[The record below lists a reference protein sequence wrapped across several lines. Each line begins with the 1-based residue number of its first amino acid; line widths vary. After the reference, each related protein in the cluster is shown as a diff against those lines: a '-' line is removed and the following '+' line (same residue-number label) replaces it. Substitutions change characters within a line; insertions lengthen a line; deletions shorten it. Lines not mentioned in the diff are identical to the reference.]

1 MIKILLLI
9 DYSSEFDR
17 KLLRGLVQYSKEN
30 GPWLFYRLPSY
41 YSAMHGEQG
50 ILKWA
55 KEWKADAI
63 IGQWNNDTIDLQKEL
78 NIPVVLQNYHHRSVT
93 YSNLTGGY
101 KGTGRMAAQFF
112 AKRMFRNFAY
122 FGVKGVVWSDERCE
136 GYRQEV
142 KRIGGEFFSFESDKQ
157 EDEIRMEV
165 SQWLQQLPK
174 PVALFCC
181 DDAHALFISET
192 CRMNNIHIP
201 EEIALLGVDNDE
213 LMCNISDP
221 PISSIELEVERGGY
235 SIGRLIHQQIKK
247 EHGGTFN
254 IVINPIRIELRQST
268 EKHNIKDP
276 YILEFLGIPE
286 QTDFSETELE
296 SRLIDHLQEFLLEL
310 GTGFAFVARQKRF
323 TFEED
328 HFRVDL
334 VFYNRLLQCFVLFDL
349 KTEKLKHQ
357 DLGQMQMYVNYYD
370 RYEKTDFEN
379 PTIGILLCPQKND
392 AVVELTLPENS
403 NIFPSQY
410 QLYLP
415 DKKLLQKKLQEWIEE
430 ETGGEDD

>member
-1 MIKILLLI
+1 MERDMENKNILPANPEDSVPELKILCQKAVDLI
-9 DYSSEFDR
+9 DRARNTAIREVN
-17 KLLRGLVQYSKEN
+17 LVQLLTYYTLGKWIVEVQQGGSGRAKYGKRVLETLSDVLNHAFGKGYSVSTLTNIRK
-30 GPWLFYRLPSY
+30 FYEIYKNRISAPMVTDFSEPNSQPLVTKFGNDVPFRLSWTHY
-41 YSAMHGEQG
+41 L
-50 ILKWA
+50 ILMR
-55 KEWKADAI
+55 I
-63 IGQWNNDTIDLQKEL
+63 
-78 NIPVVLQNYHHRSVT
+78 QNE
-93 YSNLTGGY
+93 
-101 KGTGRMAAQFF
+101 
-112 AKRMFRNFAY
+112 
-122 FGVKGVVWSDERCE
+122 DERDFYE
-136 GYRQEV
+136 QLAIQENWGKRELSRQYGSSLYE
-142 KRIGGEFFSFESDKQ
+142 RMLIGKDKQ
-157 EDEIRMEV
+157 QILRL
-165 SQWLQQLPK
+165 SK
-174 PVALFCC
+174 K
-181 DDAHALFISET
+181 
-192 CRMNNIHIP
+192 
-201 EEIALLGVDNDE
+201 
-213 LMCNISDP
+213 
-221 PISSIELEVERGGY
+221 
-235 SIGRLIHQQIKK
+235 GRLA
-247 EHGGTFN
+247 
-254 IVINPIRIELRQST
+254 
-268 EKHNIKDP
+268 EKPADLVKDP

-403 NIFPSQY
+403 NIFASQY

-415 DKKLLQKKLQEWIEE
+415 DKKLLQKKLQEWIDE

>member
-1 MIKILLLI
+1 MERDMENKNILPANPEDSVPELKLLCQKAVDLI
-9 DYSSEFDR
+9 DRARNTAIREVN
-17 KLLRGLVQYSKEN
+17 LVQLLTYYTLGKWIVEVQQGGSGRAKYGKRVLETLSDALNHAFGKGYSVSTLTNIRK
-30 GPWLFYRLPSY
+30 FYEIYKNRISAPMVTDFSEPNSQPLVTKFGNDVPFRLSWTHY
-41 YSAMHGEQG
+41 L
-50 ILKWA
+50 ILMR
-55 KEWKADAI
+55 I
-63 IGQWNNDTIDLQKEL
+63 
-78 NIPVVLQNYHHRSVT
+78 QNE
-93 YSNLTGGY
+93 
-101 KGTGRMAAQFF
+101 
-112 AKRMFRNFAY
+112 
-122 FGVKGVVWSDERCE
+122 DERDFYE
-136 GYRQEV
+136 QLAIQENWGKRELSRQYGSSLYE
-142 KRIGGEFFSFESDKQ
+142 RMLIGKDKQ
-157 EDEIRMEV
+157 QILRL
-165 SQWLQQLPK
+165 SK
-174 PVALFCC
+174 K
-181 DDAHALFISET
+181 
-192 CRMNNIHIP
+192 
-201 EEIALLGVDNDE
+201 
-213 LMCNISDP
+213 
-221 PISSIELEVERGGY
+221 
-235 SIGRLIHQQIKK
+235 GRLA
-247 EHGGTFN
+247 
-254 IVINPIRIELRQST
+254 
-268 EKHNIKDP
+268 EKPADLVKDP

-370 RYEKTDFEN
+370 RYEKADFEN

-403 NIFPSQY
+403 NIFASQY

>member
-1 MIKILLLI
+1 MERDMENKNILPANPEDSVPELKILCQKAVDLI
-9 DYSSEFDR
+9 DRARNTAIREVN
-17 KLLRGLVQYSKEN
+17 LVQLLTYYTLGKWIVEVQQGGSGRAKYGKRVLETLSDALNHVFGKGYSVSTLTNIRKFYEIYKNRISAPMVTDFAEPNPQPLVTKFGNDVPFRLSWTHYLILMRIQNEEERDFYERLAIQEN
-30 GPWLFYRLPSY
+30 WGKRELSRQYGSSLYERML
-41 YSAMHGEQG
+41 
-50 ILKWA
+50 
-55 KEWKADAI
+55 
-63 IGQWNNDTIDLQKEL
+63 IGK
-78 NIPVVLQNYHHRSVT
+78 
-93 YSNLTGGY
+93 
-101 KGTGRMAAQFF
+101 
-112 AKRMFRNFAY
+112 
-122 FGVKGVVWSDERCE
+122 
-136 GYRQEV
+136 
-142 KRIGGEFFSFESDKQ
+142 DKQ
-157 EDEIRMEV
+157 QILRL
-165 SQWLQQLPK
+165 SK
-174 PVALFCC
+174 K
-181 DDAHALFISET
+181 
-192 CRMNNIHIP
+192 
-201 EEIALLGVDNDE
+201 
-213 LMCNISDP
+213 
-221 PISSIELEVERGGY
+221 
-235 SIGRLIHQQIKK
+235 GRLA
-247 EHGGTFN
+247 
-254 IVINPIRIELRQST
+254 
-268 EKHNIKDP
+268 EKPADLVKDP

-403 NIFPSQY
+403 NIFASQY

>member
-1 MIKILLLI
+1 MERDMENKNILPENPEDSVPELKILCQKAVDLI
-9 DYSSEFDR
+9 DRARNTAIREVN
-17 KLLRGLVQYSKEN
+17 LVQLLTYYTLGKWIVEVQQGGSGRAKYGKRVLETLSDALNHAFGKGYSVSTLTNIRK
-30 GPWLFYRLPSY
+30 FYEIYKNRISAPMVTDFSEPNPQPLVTKFGNDVPFRLSWTHY
-41 YSAMHGEQG
+41 L
-50 ILKWA
+50 ILMR
-55 KEWKADAI
+55 I
-63 IGQWNNDTIDLQKEL
+63 
-78 NIPVVLQNYHHRSVT
+78 QNE
-93 YSNLTGGY
+93 
-101 KGTGRMAAQFF
+101 
-112 AKRMFRNFAY
+112 
-122 FGVKGVVWSDERCE
+122 DERDFYE
-136 GYRQEV
+136 QLAIQENWGKRELSRQYGSSLYE
-142 KRIGGEFFSFESDKQ
+142 RMLIGKDKQ
-157 EDEIRMEV
+157 QILRL
-165 SQWLQQLPK
+165 SK
-174 PVALFCC
+174 K
-181 DDAHALFISET
+181 
-192 CRMNNIHIP
+192 
-201 EEIALLGVDNDE
+201 
-213 LMCNISDP
+213 
-221 PISSIELEVERGGY
+221 
-235 SIGRLIHQQIKK
+235 GRLA
-247 EHGGTFN
+247 
-254 IVINPIRIELRQST
+254 
-268 EKHNIKDP
+268 EKPADLVKDP

-403 NIFPSQY
+403 NIFASQY

>member
-1 MIKILLLI
+1 MERDMENKNILPENPEDSVPELKLLCQKAVDLI
-9 DYSSEFDR
+9 DRARNTAIREVN
-17 KLLRGLVQYSKEN
+17 LVQLLTYYTLGKWIVEVQQGGSGRAKYGKRVLETLSDALNHVFGKGYSVSTLTNIRKFYEIYKNRISAPMVTDFAEPNPQPLVTKFGNDVPFRLSWTHYLILMRIQNEEERDFYERLAIQEN
-30 GPWLFYRLPSY
+30 WGKRELSRQYGSSLYERML
-41 YSAMHGEQG
+41 
-50 ILKWA
+50 
-55 KEWKADAI
+55 
-63 IGQWNNDTIDLQKEL
+63 IGK
-78 NIPVVLQNYHHRSVT
+78 
-93 YSNLTGGY
+93 
-101 KGTGRMAAQFF
+101 
-112 AKRMFRNFAY
+112 
-122 FGVKGVVWSDERCE
+122 
-136 GYRQEV
+136 
-142 KRIGGEFFSFESDKQ
+142 DKQ
-157 EDEIRMEV
+157 QILRL
-165 SQWLQQLPK
+165 SK
-174 PVALFCC
+174 K
-181 DDAHALFISET
+181 
-192 CRMNNIHIP
+192 
-201 EEIALLGVDNDE
+201 
-213 LMCNISDP
+213 
-221 PISSIELEVERGGY
+221 
-235 SIGRLIHQQIKK
+235 GRLA
-247 EHGGTFN
+247 
-254 IVINPIRIELRQST
+254 
-268 EKHNIKDP
+268 EKPADLVKDP

-403 NIFPSQY
+403 NIFASQY

>member
-1 MIKILLLI
+1 MERDMENKNILPANPGDSVPELKILCQKAVDLI
-9 DYSSEFDR
+9 DRARNTAIREVN
-17 KLLRGLVQYSKEN
+17 LVQLLTYYTLGKWIVEVQQGGSGRAKYGKRVLETLSDALNHVFGKGYSVSTLTNIRK
-30 GPWLFYRLPSY
+30 FYEIYKNRISAPMVTDFAEQNSQPLVTKFGNDVPFRLSWTHY
-41 YSAMHGEQG
+41 L
-50 ILKWA
+50 ILMR
-55 KEWKADAI
+55 I
-63 IGQWNNDTIDLQKEL
+63 
-78 NIPVVLQNYHHRSVT
+78 QNE
-93 YSNLTGGY
+93 
-101 KGTGRMAAQFF
+101 
-112 AKRMFRNFAY
+112 
-122 FGVKGVVWSDERCE
+122 DERDFYE
-136 GYRQEV
+136 RLAIQENWGKRELSRQYGSSLYE
-142 KRIGGEFFSFESDKQ
+142 RMLIGKDKQ
-157 EDEIRMEV
+157 QILRL
-165 SQWLQQLPK
+165 SK
-174 PVALFCC
+174 K
-181 DDAHALFISET
+181 
-192 CRMNNIHIP
+192 
-201 EEIALLGVDNDE
+201 
-213 LMCNISDP
+213 
-221 PISSIELEVERGGY
+221 
-235 SIGRLIHQQIKK
+235 GRLA
-247 EHGGTFN
+247 
-254 IVINPIRIELRQST
+254 
-268 EKHNIKDP
+268 EKPADLVKDP

-403 NIFPSQY
+403 NIFASQY

>member
-1 MIKILLLI
+1 MEREMENKNILPANPEDSVPELKLLCQKAVDLI
-9 DYSSEFDR
+9 DRARNTAIREVN
-17 KLLRGLVQYSKEN
+17 LVQLLTYYTLGKWIVEVQQGGSGRAKYGKRVLETLSGALNHAFGKGYSVSTLTNIRK
-30 GPWLFYRLPSY
+30 FYEIYKNRISAPMVTDFSEPNSQPLVTKFGNDVPFRLSWTHY
-41 YSAMHGEQG
+41 L
-50 ILKWA
+50 ILMR
-55 KEWKADAI
+55 I
-63 IGQWNNDTIDLQKEL
+63 
-78 NIPVVLQNYHHRSVT
+78 QNE
-93 YSNLTGGY
+93 
-101 KGTGRMAAQFF
+101 
-112 AKRMFRNFAY
+112 
-122 FGVKGVVWSDERCE
+122 DERDFYE
-136 GYRQEV
+136 QLAIQENWGKRELSRQYGSSLYE
-142 KRIGGEFFSFESDKQ
+142 RMLIGKDKQ
-157 EDEIRMEV
+157 QILRL
-165 SQWLQQLPK
+165 SK
-174 PVALFCC
+174 K
-181 DDAHALFISET
+181 
-192 CRMNNIHIP
+192 
-201 EEIALLGVDNDE
+201 
-213 LMCNISDP
+213 
-221 PISSIELEVERGGY
+221 
-235 SIGRLIHQQIKK
+235 GRLA
-247 EHGGTFN
+247 
-254 IVINPIRIELRQST
+254 
-268 EKHNIKDP
+268 EKPADLVKDP

-403 NIFPSQY
+403 NIFASQY

>member
-1 MIKILLLI
+1 MERDMENKNILPANPEDSVPELKILCQKAVDLI
-9 DYSSEFDR
+9 DRARNTAIREVN
-17 KLLRGLVQYSKEN
+17 LVQLLTYYTLGKWIVEVQQGGSGRAKYGKRVLETLSDALKHVFGKGYSVSTLTNIRKFYEIYKNRISAPMVTDFSEPNSQPLVTKFGNDVPFRLSWTHYLILMRIQNEEERDFYEQLAIQEN
-30 GPWLFYRLPSY
+30 WGKRELSRQYGSSLYERML
-41 YSAMHGEQG
+41 
-50 ILKWA
+50 
-55 KEWKADAI
+55 
-63 IGQWNNDTIDLQKEL
+63 IGK
-78 NIPVVLQNYHHRSVT
+78 
-93 YSNLTGGY
+93 
-101 KGTGRMAAQFF
+101 
-112 AKRMFRNFAY
+112 
-122 FGVKGVVWSDERCE
+122 
-136 GYRQEV
+136 
-142 KRIGGEFFSFESDKQ
+142 DKQ
-157 EDEIRMEV
+157 QILRL
-165 SQWLQQLPK
+165 SK
-174 PVALFCC
+174 K
-181 DDAHALFISET
+181 
-192 CRMNNIHIP
+192 
-201 EEIALLGVDNDE
+201 
-213 LMCNISDP
+213 
-221 PISSIELEVERGGY
+221 
-235 SIGRLIHQQIKK
+235 GRLA
-247 EHGGTFN
+247 
-254 IVINPIRIELRQST
+254 
-268 EKHNIKDP
+268 EKPADLVKDP

-403 NIFPSQY
+403 NIFASQY

>member
-1 MIKILLLI
+1 MERDMENKNILPANPEDSVPELKILCQKAVDLI
-9 DYSSEFDR
+9 DRARNTAIREVN
-17 KLLRGLVQYSKEN
+17 LVQLLTYYTLGKWIVEVQQGGSGRAKYGKRVLETLSDALNHAFGKGYSVSTLTNIRKFYEIYKNRISAPMVTDFSEPNSQPLVTKFGNDVPFRLSWTHYLILMRIQNEEERDFYERLAIQEN
-30 GPWLFYRLPSY
+30 WGKRELSRQYGSSLYERML
-41 YSAMHGEQG
+41 
-50 ILKWA
+50 
-55 KEWKADAI
+55 
-63 IGQWNNDTIDLQKEL
+63 IGK
-78 NIPVVLQNYHHRSVT
+78 
-93 YSNLTGGY
+93 
-101 KGTGRMAAQFF
+101 
-112 AKRMFRNFAY
+112 
-122 FGVKGVVWSDERCE
+122 
-136 GYRQEV
+136 
-142 KRIGGEFFSFESDKQ
+142 DKQ
-157 EDEIRMEV
+157 QILRL
-165 SQWLQQLPK
+165 SK
-174 PVALFCC
+174 K
-181 DDAHALFISET
+181 
-192 CRMNNIHIP
+192 
-201 EEIALLGVDNDE
+201 
-213 LMCNISDP
+213 
-221 PISSIELEVERGGY
+221 
-235 SIGRLIHQQIKK
+235 GRLA
-247 EHGGTFN
+247 
-254 IVINPIRIELRQST
+254 
-268 EKHNIKDP
+268 EKPADLVKDP

-403 NIFPSQY
+403 NIFASQY

>member
-1 MIKILLLI
+1 MKRDMENKNILPANPEDSVPELKILCQKAVDLI
-9 DYSSEFDR
+9 DRARNTAIREVN
-17 KLLRGLVQYSKEN
+17 LVQLLTYYTLGKWIVEVQQGGSGRAKYGKRVLETLSDALNHVFGKGYSVSTLTNIRK
-30 GPWLFYRLPSY
+30 FYEIYKNRIPAPMVTDFAEPNSQPLVTKFGNDVPFRLSWTHY
-41 YSAMHGEQG
+41 L
-50 ILKWA
+50 ILMR
-55 KEWKADAI
+55 I
-63 IGQWNNDTIDLQKEL
+63 
-78 NIPVVLQNYHHRSVT
+78 QNE
-93 YSNLTGGY
+93 
-101 KGTGRMAAQFF
+101 
-112 AKRMFRNFAY
+112 
-122 FGVKGVVWSDERCE
+122 DERDFYE
-136 GYRQEV
+136 QLAIQENWGKRELSRQYGSSLYE
-142 KRIGGEFFSFESDKQ
+142 RMLIGKDKQ
-157 EDEIRMEV
+157 QILRL
-165 SQWLQQLPK
+165 SK
-174 PVALFCC
+174 K
-181 DDAHALFISET
+181 
-192 CRMNNIHIP
+192 
-201 EEIALLGVDNDE
+201 
-213 LMCNISDP
+213 
-221 PISSIELEVERGGY
+221 
-235 SIGRLIHQQIKK
+235 GRLA
-247 EHGGTFN
+247 
-254 IVINPIRIELRQST
+254 
-268 EKHNIKDP
+268 EKPADLVKDP

-403 NIFPSQY
+403 NIFASQY

>member
-1 MIKILLLI
+1 MERDMENKNILPENPEDSVPELKLLCQKAVDLI
-9 DYSSEFDR
+9 DRARNTAIREVN
-17 KLLRGLVQYSKEN
+17 LVQLLTYYTLGKWIIEVQQGGSGRAKYGKRVLETLSDALNHAFGKGYSVSTLTNIRKFYEIYKNRISAPMVTDFSEPNSQPPVTKFGNDVPFRLSWTHYLILMRIQNEEERDFYERLAIQEN
-30 GPWLFYRLPSY
+30 WGKRELSRQYGSSLYERML
-41 YSAMHGEQG
+41 
-50 ILKWA
+50 
-55 KEWKADAI
+55 
-63 IGQWNNDTIDLQKEL
+63 IGK
-78 NIPVVLQNYHHRSVT
+78 
-93 YSNLTGGY
+93 
-101 KGTGRMAAQFF
+101 
-112 AKRMFRNFAY
+112 
-122 FGVKGVVWSDERCE
+122 
-136 GYRQEV
+136 
-142 KRIGGEFFSFESDKQ
+142 DKQ
-157 EDEIRMEV
+157 QILRL
-165 SQWLQQLPK
+165 SK
-174 PVALFCC
+174 K
-181 DDAHALFISET
+181 
-192 CRMNNIHIP
+192 
-201 EEIALLGVDNDE
+201 
-213 LMCNISDP
+213 
-221 PISSIELEVERGGY
+221 
-235 SIGRLIHQQIKK
+235 GRLA
-247 EHGGTFN
+247 
-254 IVINPIRIELRQST
+254 
-268 EKHNIKDP
+268 EKPADLVKDP

-403 NIFPSQY
+403 NIFASQY

>member
-1 MIKILLLI
+1 MERDMENKNILPANPEDSVPELKILCQKAVDLI
-9 DYSSEFDR
+9 DRARNTAIREVN
-17 KLLRGLVQYSKEN
+17 LVQLLTYYTLGKWIVEVQQGGSGRAKYGKRVLETLSDALNHVFGKGYSVSTLTNIRKFYEIYKNRISAPMVTDFSEPNSQPPVTKFGNDVPFRLSWTHYLILMRIQNEEERDFYERLAIQEN
-30 GPWLFYRLPSY
+30 WGKRELSRQYGSSLYERML
-41 YSAMHGEQG
+41 
-50 ILKWA
+50 
-55 KEWKADAI
+55 
-63 IGQWNNDTIDLQKEL
+63 IGK
-78 NIPVVLQNYHHRSVT
+78 
-93 YSNLTGGY
+93 
-101 KGTGRMAAQFF
+101 
-112 AKRMFRNFAY
+112 
-122 FGVKGVVWSDERCE
+122 
-136 GYRQEV
+136 
-142 KRIGGEFFSFESDKQ
+142 DKQ
-157 EDEIRMEV
+157 QILRL
-165 SQWLQQLPK
+165 SK
-174 PVALFCC
+174 K
-181 DDAHALFISET
+181 
-192 CRMNNIHIP
+192 
-201 EEIALLGVDNDE
+201 
-213 LMCNISDP
+213 
-221 PISSIELEVERGGY
+221 
-235 SIGRLIHQQIKK
+235 GRLA
-247 EHGGTFN
+247 
-254 IVINPIRIELRQST
+254 
-268 EKHNIKDP
+268 EKPADLVKDP

-403 NIFPSQY
+403 NIFASQY

>member
-1 MIKILLLI
+1 MERDMENKNILPANPEDSVPELKILCQKAVDLI
-9 DYSSEFDR
+9 DRARNTAIREVN
-17 KLLRGLVQYSKEN
+17 LVQLLTYYTLGKWIVEVQQGGSGRAKYGKRVLETLSDALNHVFGKGYSVSTLTNIRKFYEIYKNRISAPMVTDFSEPNSQPLVTKFGNDVPFRLSWTHYLILMRIQNEEERDFYERLAIQEN
-30 GPWLFYRLPSY
+30 WGKRELSRQYGSSLYERML
-41 YSAMHGEQG
+41 
-50 ILKWA
+50 
-55 KEWKADAI
+55 
-63 IGQWNNDTIDLQKEL
+63 IGK
-78 NIPVVLQNYHHRSVT
+78 
-93 YSNLTGGY
+93 
-101 KGTGRMAAQFF
+101 
-112 AKRMFRNFAY
+112 
-122 FGVKGVVWSDERCE
+122 
-136 GYRQEV
+136 
-142 KRIGGEFFSFESDKQ
+142 DKQ
-157 EDEIRMEV
+157 QILRL
-165 SQWLQQLPK
+165 SK
-174 PVALFCC
+174 K
-181 DDAHALFISET
+181 
-192 CRMNNIHIP
+192 
-201 EEIALLGVDNDE
+201 
-213 LMCNISDP
+213 
-221 PISSIELEVERGGY
+221 
-235 SIGRLIHQQIKK
+235 GRLA
-247 EHGGTFN
+247 
-254 IVINPIRIELRQST
+254 
-268 EKHNIKDP
+268 EKPADLVKDP

-403 NIFPSQY
+403 NIFASQY

-430 ETGGEDD
+430 ETGGEGD

>member
-1 MIKILLLI
+1 MERDMENKNILPENPEDSVPELKLLCQKAVDLI
-9 DYSSEFDR
+9 DRARNTAIREVN
-17 KLLRGLVQYSKEN
+17 LVQLLTYYTLGKWIVEVQQGGSGRAKYGKRVLETLSDALNHVFGKGYSVSTLTNIRK
-30 GPWLFYRLPSY
+30 FYEIYKNRISAPMVTDFSEPNSQPLVTKFGNDVPFRLSWTHY
-41 YSAMHGEQG
+41 L
-50 ILKWA
+50 ILMR
-55 KEWKADAI
+55 I
-63 IGQWNNDTIDLQKEL
+63 
-78 NIPVVLQNYHHRSVT
+78 QNE
-93 YSNLTGGY
+93 
-101 KGTGRMAAQFF
+101 
-112 AKRMFRNFAY
+112 
-122 FGVKGVVWSDERCE
+122 DERDFYE
-136 GYRQEV
+136 RLAIQENWSKRELSRQYGSSLYE
-142 KRIGGEFFSFESDKQ
+142 RMLIGKDKQ
-157 EDEIRMEV
+157 QILRL
-165 SQWLQQLPK
+165 SK
-174 PVALFCC
+174 K
-181 DDAHALFISET
+181 
-192 CRMNNIHIP
+192 
-201 EEIALLGVDNDE
+201 
-213 LMCNISDP
+213 
-221 PISSIELEVERGGY
+221 
-235 SIGRLIHQQIKK
+235 GRLA
-247 EHGGTFN
+247 
-254 IVINPIRIELRQST
+254 
-268 EKHNIKDP
+268 EKPADLVKDP

-403 NIFPSQY
+403 NIFASQY

>member
-1 MIKILLLI
+1 MERDMENKNILPANPGDSVPELKILCQKAVDLI
-9 DYSSEFDR
+9 DRARNTAIREVN
-17 KLLRGLVQYSKEN
+17 LVQLLTYYTLGKWIVEVQQGGSGRAKYGKRVLETLSDALNHAFGKGYSVSTLTNIRK
-30 GPWLFYRLPSY
+30 FYEIYKNRISAPMVTDFAEPNPQPLVTKFGNDVPFRLSWTHY
-41 YSAMHGEQG
+41 L
-50 ILKWA
+50 ILMR
-55 KEWKADAI
+55 I
-63 IGQWNNDTIDLQKEL
+63 
-78 NIPVVLQNYHHRSVT
+78 QNE
-93 YSNLTGGY
+93 
-101 KGTGRMAAQFF
+101 
-112 AKRMFRNFAY
+112 
-122 FGVKGVVWSDERCE
+122 DERDFYE
-136 GYRQEV
+136 QLAIQENWGKRELSRQYGSSLYE
-142 KRIGGEFFSFESDKQ
+142 RMLIGKDKQ
-157 EDEIRMEV
+157 QILRL
-165 SQWLQQLPK
+165 SK
-174 PVALFCC
+174 K
-181 DDAHALFISET
+181 
-192 CRMNNIHIP
+192 
-201 EEIALLGVDNDE
+201 
-213 LMCNISDP
+213 
-221 PISSIELEVERGGY
+221 
-235 SIGRLIHQQIKK
+235 GRLA
-247 EHGGTFN
+247 
-254 IVINPIRIELRQST
+254 
-268 EKHNIKDP
+268 EKPADLVKDP

-403 NIFPSQY
+403 NIFASQY

>member
-1 MIKILLLI
+1 MERDMENKNILPANPEDSVPELKILCQKAVDLI
-9 DYSSEFDR
+9 DRARNTAIREVN
-17 KLLRGLVQYSKEN
+17 LVQLLTYYTLGKWIVEVQQGGSGRAKYGKRVLETLSDALNHAFGKGYSVSTLTNIRK
-30 GPWLFYRLPSY
+30 FYEIYKNRISAPMVTDFAEQNSQPLVTKFGNDVPFRLSWTHY
-41 YSAMHGEQG
+41 L
-50 ILKWA
+50 ILMR
-55 KEWKADAI
+55 I
-63 IGQWNNDTIDLQKEL
+63 
-78 NIPVVLQNYHHRSVT
+78 QNE
-93 YSNLTGGY
+93 
-101 KGTGRMAAQFF
+101 
-112 AKRMFRNFAY
+112 
-122 FGVKGVVWSDERCE
+122 DERDFYE
-136 GYRQEV
+136 RLAIQENWGKRELSRQYGSSLYE
-142 KRIGGEFFSFESDKQ
+142 RMLIGKDKQ
-157 EDEIRMEV
+157 QILRL
-165 SQWLQQLPK
+165 SK
-174 PVALFCC
+174 K
-181 DDAHALFISET
+181 
-192 CRMNNIHIP
+192 
-201 EEIALLGVDNDE
+201 
-213 LMCNISDP
+213 
-221 PISSIELEVERGGY
+221 
-235 SIGRLIHQQIKK
+235 GRLA
-247 EHGGTFN
+247 
-254 IVINPIRIELRQST
+254 
-268 EKHNIKDP
+268 EKPADLVKDP

-403 NIFPSQY
+403 NIFASQY

>member
-1 MIKILLLI
+1 MERDMENKNILPANPEDSVPELKILCQKAVDLI
-9 DYSSEFDR
+9 DRARNTAIREVN
-17 KLLRGLVQYSKEN
+17 LVQLLTYYTLGKWIVEVQQGGSGRAKYGKRVLETLSDALNHVFGKGYSVSTLTNIRK
-30 GPWLFYRLPSY
+30 FYEIYKNRISAPMVTDFSEPNPQPLVTKFGNDVPFRLSWTHY
-41 YSAMHGEQG
+41 L
-50 ILKWA
+50 ILMR
-55 KEWKADAI
+55 I
-63 IGQWNNDTIDLQKEL
+63 
-78 NIPVVLQNYHHRSVT
+78 QNE
-93 YSNLTGGY
+93 
-101 KGTGRMAAQFF
+101 
-112 AKRMFRNFAY
+112 
-122 FGVKGVVWSDERCE
+122 DERDFYE
-136 GYRQEV
+136 QLAIQENWGKRELSRQYGSSLYE
-142 KRIGGEFFSFESDKQ
+142 RMLIGKDKQ
-157 EDEIRMEV
+157 QILRL
-165 SQWLQQLPK
+165 SK
-174 PVALFCC
+174 K
-181 DDAHALFISET
+181 
-192 CRMNNIHIP
+192 
-201 EEIALLGVDNDE
+201 
-213 LMCNISDP
+213 
-221 PISSIELEVERGGY
+221 
-235 SIGRLIHQQIKK
+235 GRLA
-247 EHGGTFN
+247 
-254 IVINPIRIELRQST
+254 
-268 EKHNIKDP
+268 EKPADLVKDP

-403 NIFPSQY
+403 NIFASQY

>member
-1 MIKILLLI
+1 MERDMENKNILPANPEDSVPELKLLCQKAVDLI
-9 DYSSEFDR
+9 DRARNTAIREVN
-17 KLLRGLVQYSKEN
+17 LVQLLTYYTLGKWIVEVQQGGSGRAKYGKRVLETLSDALNHVFGKGYSVSTLTNIRK
-30 GPWLFYRLPSY
+30 FYEIYKNRISAPMVTDFSEPNSQPLVTKFGNDAPFRLSWTHY
-41 YSAMHGEQG
+41 L
-50 ILKWA
+50 ILMR
-55 KEWKADAI
+55 I
-63 IGQWNNDTIDLQKEL
+63 
-78 NIPVVLQNYHHRSVT
+78 QNE
-93 YSNLTGGY
+93 
-101 KGTGRMAAQFF
+101 
-112 AKRMFRNFAY
+112 
-122 FGVKGVVWSDERCE
+122 DERDFYE
-136 GYRQEV
+136 QLAIQENWGKRELSRQYGSSLYE
-142 KRIGGEFFSFESDKQ
+142 RMLIGKDKQ
-157 EDEIRMEV
+157 QILRL
-165 SQWLQQLPK
+165 SK
-174 PVALFCC
+174 K
-181 DDAHALFISET
+181 
-192 CRMNNIHIP
+192 
-201 EEIALLGVDNDE
+201 
-213 LMCNISDP
+213 
-221 PISSIELEVERGGY
+221 
-235 SIGRLIHQQIKK
+235 GRLA
-247 EHGGTFN
+247 
-254 IVINPIRIELRQST
+254 
-268 EKHNIKDP
+268 EKPADLVKDP

-403 NIFPSQY
+403 NIFASQY

>member
-1 MIKILLLI
+1 MERDMENKNILPANPEDSVPELKTLCQKAVDLI
-9 DYSSEFDR
+9 DRARNTTIREVN
-17 KLLRGLVQYSKEN
+17 LVQLLTYYTLGKWIVEVQQGGSGRAKYGKRVLETLSDALNHAFGKGYSVSTLTNIRK
-30 GPWLFYRLPSY
+30 FYEIYKNRISAPMVTDFSEPNPQPLVTKFGNDVPFRLSWTHY
-41 YSAMHGEQG
+41 L
-50 ILKWA
+50 ILMR
-55 KEWKADAI
+55 I
-63 IGQWNNDTIDLQKEL
+63 
-78 NIPVVLQNYHHRSVT
+78 QNEEE
-93 YSNLTGGY
+93 
-101 KGTGRMAAQFF
+101 
-112 AKRMFRNFAY
+112 RNFY
-122 FGVKGVVWSDERCE
+122 ERLAIQE
-136 GYRQEV
+136 NWGKRELSRQYGSSLYE
-142 KRIGGEFFSFESDKQ
+142 RMLIGKDKQ
-157 EDEIRMEV
+157 QILRL
-165 SQWLQQLPK
+165 SK
-174 PVALFCC
+174 K
-181 DDAHALFISET
+181 
-192 CRMNNIHIP
+192 
-201 EEIALLGVDNDE
+201 
-213 LMCNISDP
+213 
-221 PISSIELEVERGGY
+221 
-235 SIGRLIHQQIKK
+235 GRLA
-247 EHGGTFN
+247 
-254 IVINPIRIELRQST
+254 
-268 EKHNIKDP
+268 EKPADLVKDP

-403 NIFPSQY
+403 NIFASQY

>member
-1 MIKILLLI
+1 MERDMENKNILPANPEDSVPELKILCQKAVDLI
-9 DYSSEFDR
+9 DRARNTAIREVN
-17 KLLRGLVQYSKEN
+17 LVQLLTYYTLGKWIVEVQQGGSGRAKYGKRVLETLSDALNHVFGKGYSVSTLTNIRK
-30 GPWLFYRLPSY
+30 FYEIYKNRISAPMVTDFAEQNSQPLVTKFGNDVPFRLSWTHY
-41 YSAMHGEQG
+41 L
-50 ILKWA
+50 ILMR
-55 KEWKADAI
+55 I
-63 IGQWNNDTIDLQKEL
+63 
-78 NIPVVLQNYHHRSVT
+78 QNE
-93 YSNLTGGY
+93 
-101 KGTGRMAAQFF
+101 
-112 AKRMFRNFAY
+112 
-122 FGVKGVVWSDERCE
+122 DERDFYE
-136 GYRQEV
+136 RLAIQENWGKRELSRQYGSSLYE
-142 KRIGGEFFSFESDKQ
+142 RMLIGKDKQ
-157 EDEIRMEV
+157 QILRL
-165 SQWLQQLPK
+165 SK
-174 PVALFCC
+174 K
-181 DDAHALFISET
+181 
-192 CRMNNIHIP
+192 
-201 EEIALLGVDNDE
+201 
-213 LMCNISDP
+213 
-221 PISSIELEVERGGY
+221 
-235 SIGRLIHQQIKK
+235 GRLA
-247 EHGGTFN
+247 
-254 IVINPIRIELRQST
+254 
-268 EKHNIKDP
+268 EKPADLVKDP

-392 AVVELTLPENS
+392 AIVELTLPENS
-403 NIFPSQY
+403 NIFASQY

>member
-1 MIKILLLI
+1 MERDMENKNILPANPEDPVPELKILCQKAVDLI
-9 DYSSEFDR
+9 DRARNTAIREVN
-17 KLLRGLVQYSKEN
+17 LVQLLTYYTLGKWIVEVQQGGSGRAKYGKRVLETLSDALNHAFGKGYSVSTLTNIRKFYEIYKNRISAPMVTDFSEPNPQPLVTKFGNDVPFRLSWTHYLILMRIQNEEERDFYERLAIQEN
-30 GPWLFYRLPSY
+30 WGKRELSRQYGSSLYERML
-41 YSAMHGEQG
+41 
-50 ILKWA
+50 
-55 KEWKADAI
+55 
-63 IGQWNNDTIDLQKEL
+63 IGK
-78 NIPVVLQNYHHRSVT
+78 
-93 YSNLTGGY
+93 
-101 KGTGRMAAQFF
+101 
-112 AKRMFRNFAY
+112 
-122 FGVKGVVWSDERCE
+122 
-136 GYRQEV
+136 
-142 KRIGGEFFSFESDKQ
+142 DKQ
-157 EDEIRMEV
+157 QILRL
-165 SQWLQQLPK
+165 SK
-174 PVALFCC
+174 K
-181 DDAHALFISET
+181 
-192 CRMNNIHIP
+192 
-201 EEIALLGVDNDE
+201 
-213 LMCNISDP
+213 
-221 PISSIELEVERGGY
+221 
-235 SIGRLIHQQIKK
+235 GRLA
-247 EHGGTFN
+247 
-254 IVINPIRIELRQST
+254 
-268 EKHNIKDP
+268 EKPADLVKDP

-403 NIFPSQY
+403 NIFASQY

>member
-1 MIKILLLI
+1 MERDMENKNILPENPEDSVPELKILCQKAVDLI
-9 DYSSEFDR
+9 DRARNTAIREVN
-17 KLLRGLVQYSKEN
+17 LVQLLTYYTLGKWIVEVQQGGSGRAKYGKRVLETLSDALNQAFGKGYSVSTLTNIRK
-30 GPWLFYRLPSY
+30 FYEIYKSRISPPLVTDFAEQNSQPLVTKFGNDMPFRLSWTHY
-41 YSAMHGEQG
+41 L
-50 ILKWA
+50 ILMR
-55 KEWKADAI
+55 I
-63 IGQWNNDTIDLQKEL
+63 
-78 NIPVVLQNYHHRSVT
+78 QNE
-93 YSNLTGGY
+93 
-101 KGTGRMAAQFF
+101 
-112 AKRMFRNFAY
+112 
-122 FGVKGVVWSDERCE
+122 DERAFYE
-136 GYRQEV
+136 QLAIQENWGKRELSRQYGSSLYE
-142 KRIGGEFFSFESDKQ
+142 RMLIGKDKQ
-157 EDEIRMEV
+157 QILRL
-165 SQWLQQLPK
+165 SK
-174 PVALFCC
+174 K
-181 DDAHALFISET
+181 
-192 CRMNNIHIP
+192 
-201 EEIALLGVDNDE
+201 
-213 LMCNISDP
+213 
-221 PISSIELEVERGGY
+221 
-235 SIGRLIHQQIKK
+235 GRLA
-247 EHGGTFN
+247 
-254 IVINPIRIELRQST
+254 
-268 EKHNIKDP
+268 EKPADLVKDP

-370 RYEKTDFEN
+370 RYEKKDFEN

-403 NIFPSQY
+403 NIFASQY

>member
-1 MIKILLLI
+1 MERDMENKNILPANPEDSVPELKLLCQKAVDLI
-9 DYSSEFDR
+9 DRARNTAIREIN
-17 KLLRGLVQYSKEN
+17 LVQLLTYYTLGKWIVEVQQGGSGRAKYGKRVLETLSDALNHAFGKGYSVSTLTNIRK
-30 GPWLFYRLPSY
+30 FYEIYKNRISAPMVTDFSEPNSQPLVTNFGNDVPFRLSWTHY
-41 YSAMHGEQG
+41 L
-50 ILKWA
+50 ILMR
-55 KEWKADAI
+55 I
-63 IGQWNNDTIDLQKEL
+63 
-78 NIPVVLQNYHHRSVT
+78 QNE
-93 YSNLTGGY
+93 
-101 KGTGRMAAQFF
+101 
-112 AKRMFRNFAY
+112 
-122 FGVKGVVWSDERCE
+122 DERDFYE
-136 GYRQEV
+136 QLAIQENWGKRELSRQYGSSLYE
-142 KRIGGEFFSFESDKQ
+142 RMLIGKDKQ
-157 EDEIRMEV
+157 QILRL
-165 SQWLQQLPK
+165 SK
-174 PVALFCC
+174 K
-181 DDAHALFISET
+181 
-192 CRMNNIHIP
+192 
-201 EEIALLGVDNDE
+201 
-213 LMCNISDP
+213 
-221 PISSIELEVERGGY
+221 
-235 SIGRLIHQQIKK
+235 GRLA
-247 EHGGTFN
+247 
-254 IVINPIRIELRQST
+254 
-268 EKHNIKDP
+268 EKPTDLVKDP

-403 NIFPSQY
+403 NIFASQY

>member
-1 MIKILLLI
+1 MERDMENKNILPANPEDSVPELKILCQKAVDLI
-9 DYSSEFDR
+9 DRARNTAIREVN
-17 KLLRGLVQYSKEN
+17 LVQLLTYYTLGKWIVEVQQGGSGRAKYGKRVLETLSDALNHAFGKGYSVSTLTNIRK
-30 GPWLFYRLPSY
+30 FYEIYKNRIPAPMVTDFSEPNSQPLVTKFGNDVPFRLSWTHY
-41 YSAMHGEQG
+41 L
-50 ILKWA
+50 ILMR
-55 KEWKADAI
+55 I
-63 IGQWNNDTIDLQKEL
+63 
-78 NIPVVLQNYHHRSVT
+78 QNE
-93 YSNLTGGY
+93 
-101 KGTGRMAAQFF
+101 
-112 AKRMFRNFAY
+112 
-122 FGVKGVVWSDERCE
+122 DERDFYE
-136 GYRQEV
+136 QLAIQENWGKRELSRQYGSSLYE
-142 KRIGGEFFSFESDKQ
+142 RMLIGKDKQ
-157 EDEIRMEV
+157 QILRL
-165 SQWLQQLPK
+165 SK
-174 PVALFCC
+174 K
-181 DDAHALFISET
+181 
-192 CRMNNIHIP
+192 
-201 EEIALLGVDNDE
+201 
-213 LMCNISDP
+213 
-221 PISSIELEVERGGY
+221 
-235 SIGRLIHQQIKK
+235 GRLA
-247 EHGGTFN
+247 
-254 IVINPIRIELRQST
+254 
-268 EKHNIKDP
+268 EKPADLVKDP

-403 NIFPSQY
+403 NIFASQY

>member
-1 MIKILLLI
+1 MERDMENKNILPANPEDPVPELKILCQKAVDLI
-9 DYSSEFDR
+9 DRARNTAIREVN
-17 KLLRGLVQYSKEN
+17 LVQLLTYYTLGKWIVEVQQGGSGRAKYGKRVLETLSDALNHVFGKGYSVSTLTNIRK
-30 GPWLFYRLPSY
+30 FYEIYKNRISAPMVTDFSEPNSQPLVTKFGNDVPFRLSWTHY
-41 YSAMHGEQG
+41 L
-50 ILKWA
+50 ILMR
-55 KEWKADAI
+55 I
-63 IGQWNNDTIDLQKEL
+63 
-78 NIPVVLQNYHHRSVT
+78 QNE
-93 YSNLTGGY
+93 
-101 KGTGRMAAQFF
+101 
-112 AKRMFRNFAY
+112 
-122 FGVKGVVWSDERCE
+122 DERDFYE
-136 GYRQEV
+136 QLAIQENWGKRELSRQYGSSLYE
-142 KRIGGEFFSFESDKQ
+142 RMLIGKDKQ
-157 EDEIRMEV
+157 QILRL
-165 SQWLQQLPK
+165 SK
-174 PVALFCC
+174 K
-181 DDAHALFISET
+181 
-192 CRMNNIHIP
+192 
-201 EEIALLGVDNDE
+201 
-213 LMCNISDP
+213 
-221 PISSIELEVERGGY
+221 
-235 SIGRLIHQQIKK
+235 GRLA
-247 EHGGTFN
+247 
-254 IVINPIRIELRQST
+254 
-268 EKHNIKDP
+268 EKPADLVKDP

-403 NIFPSQY
+403 NIFASQY

>member
-1 MIKILLLI
+1 MERDMENKNILPANPEDSVPELKLLCQKAVDLI
-9 DYSSEFDR
+9 DSARNTAIREVN
-17 KLLRGLVQYSKEN
+17 LVQLLTYYTLGKWIVEVQQGGSSRAKYGKRVLETLSDALNHAFGKGYSVSTLTNIRK
-30 GPWLFYRLPSY
+30 FYEIYKNRISAPMVTDFSEPNSQPLVTKFGNDVPFRLSWTHY
-41 YSAMHGEQG
+41 L
-50 ILKWA
+50 ILMR
-55 KEWKADAI
+55 I
-63 IGQWNNDTIDLQKEL
+63 
-78 NIPVVLQNYHHRSVT
+78 QNE
-93 YSNLTGGY
+93 
-101 KGTGRMAAQFF
+101 
-112 AKRMFRNFAY
+112 
-122 FGVKGVVWSDERCE
+122 DERDFYE
-136 GYRQEV
+136 QLAIQENWGKRELSRQYGSSLYE
-142 KRIGGEFFSFESDKQ
+142 RMLIGKDKQ
-157 EDEIRMEV
+157 QILRL
-165 SQWLQQLPK
+165 SK
-174 PVALFCC
+174 K
-181 DDAHALFISET
+181 
-192 CRMNNIHIP
+192 
-201 EEIALLGVDNDE
+201 
-213 LMCNISDP
+213 
-221 PISSIELEVERGGY
+221 
-235 SIGRLIHQQIKK
+235 GRLA
-247 EHGGTFN
+247 
-254 IVINPIRIELRQST
+254 
-268 EKHNIKDP
+268 EKPADLVKDP

-370 RYEKTDFEN
+370 RYEKKDFEN

-403 NIFPSQY
+403 NIFASQY

>member
-1 MIKILLLI
+1 MERDMENKNILPANPEDSVPELKILCQKAVDLI
-9 DYSSEFDR
+9 DRARNTAIREVN
-17 KLLRGLVQYSKEN
+17 LVQLLTYYTLGKWIVEVQQGGSGRAKYGKRVLETLSDALNHVFGKGYSVSTLTNIRKFYEIYKNRISAPMVTDFAEQNSQPLVTKFGNDVPFRLSWTHYMILMRIQNEEERDFYERLAIQEN
-30 GPWLFYRLPSY
+30 WGKRELSRQYGSSLYERML
-41 YSAMHGEQG
+41 
-50 ILKWA
+50 
-55 KEWKADAI
+55 
-63 IGQWNNDTIDLQKEL
+63 IGK
-78 NIPVVLQNYHHRSVT
+78 
-93 YSNLTGGY
+93 
-101 KGTGRMAAQFF
+101 
-112 AKRMFRNFAY
+112 
-122 FGVKGVVWSDERCE
+122 
-136 GYRQEV
+136 
-142 KRIGGEFFSFESDKQ
+142 DKQ
-157 EDEIRMEV
+157 QILRL
-165 SQWLQQLPK
+165 SK
-174 PVALFCC
+174 K
-181 DDAHALFISET
+181 
-192 CRMNNIHIP
+192 
-201 EEIALLGVDNDE
+201 
-213 LMCNISDP
+213 
-221 PISSIELEVERGGY
+221 
-235 SIGRLIHQQIKK
+235 GRLA
-247 EHGGTFN
+247 
-254 IVINPIRIELRQST
+254 
-268 EKHNIKDP
+268 EKPADLVKDP

-403 NIFPSQY
+403 NIFASQY

>member
-1 MIKILLLI
+1 MERDMENKNILPANPEDSVPELKLLCQKAVDLI
-9 DYSSEFDR
+9 DRARNTAIREVN
-17 KLLRGLVQYSKEN
+17 LVQLLTYYTLGKWIVEVQQGGSGRAKYGKRVLETLSDALNHVFGKGYSVSTLTNIRK
-30 GPWLFYRLPSY
+30 FYEIYKNRISAPMVTDFAEQNSQPLVTKFGNDVPFRLSWTHY
-41 YSAMHGEQG
+41 L
-50 ILKWA
+50 ILMR
-55 KEWKADAI
+55 I
-63 IGQWNNDTIDLQKEL
+63 
-78 NIPVVLQNYHHRSVT
+78 QNE
-93 YSNLTGGY
+93 
-101 KGTGRMAAQFF
+101 
-112 AKRMFRNFAY
+112 
-122 FGVKGVVWSDERCE
+122 DERDFYE
-136 GYRQEV
+136 QLAIQENWGKRELSRQYGSSLYE
-142 KRIGGEFFSFESDKQ
+142 RMLIGKGKQ
-157 EDEIRMEV
+157 QILRL
-165 SQWLQQLPK
+165 SK
-174 PVALFCC
+174 K
-181 DDAHALFISET
+181 
-192 CRMNNIHIP
+192 
-201 EEIALLGVDNDE
+201 
-213 LMCNISDP
+213 
-221 PISSIELEVERGGY
+221 
-235 SIGRLIHQQIKK
+235 GRLA
-247 EHGGTFN
+247 
-254 IVINPIRIELRQST
+254 
-268 EKHNIKDP
+268 EKPADLVKDP

-403 NIFPSQY
+403 NIFASQY

>member
-1 MIKILLLI
+1 MERDMENKNILPANPEDSVPELKILCQKAVDLI
-9 DYSSEFDR
+9 DRARNTAIREVN
-17 KLLRGLVQYSKEN
+17 LVQLLTYYTLGKWIVEVQQGGSGRAKYGKRVLETLSDALNHVFGKGYSVSTLTNIRK
-30 GPWLFYRLPSY
+30 FYEIYKNRISAPLVTDFSEPNPQPLVTKFGNDVPFRLSWTHY
-41 YSAMHGEQG
+41 L
-50 ILKWA
+50 ILMR
-55 KEWKADAI
+55 I
-63 IGQWNNDTIDLQKEL
+63 
-78 NIPVVLQNYHHRSVT
+78 QNE
-93 YSNLTGGY
+93 
-101 KGTGRMAAQFF
+101 
-112 AKRMFRNFAY
+112 
-122 FGVKGVVWSDERCE
+122 DERDFYE
-136 GYRQEV
+136 QLAIQENWGKRELSRQYGSSLYE
-142 KRIGGEFFSFESDKQ
+142 RMLIGKGKQ
-157 EDEIRMEV
+157 QILRL
-165 SQWLQQLPK
+165 SK
-174 PVALFCC
+174 K
-181 DDAHALFISET
+181 
-192 CRMNNIHIP
+192 
-201 EEIALLGVDNDE
+201 
-213 LMCNISDP
+213 
-221 PISSIELEVERGGY
+221 
-235 SIGRLIHQQIKK
+235 GRLA
-247 EHGGTFN
+247 
-254 IVINPIRIELRQST
+254 
-268 EKHNIKDP
+268 EKPADLVKDP

-403 NIFPSQY
+403 NIFASQY